1 MILLVVSAGE
11 SVKGRLTRKQ
21 AWWAAGVF
29 VKKTLKDPDAVGAN
43 QDFGI

>member
-1 MILLVVSAGE
+1 MILLAVSAGE
-11 SVKGRLTRKQ
+11 SVKGRLIRKQ

-29 VKKTLKDPDAVGAN
+29 VKKTSKDLDAVGAN

>member
-1 MILLVVSAGE
+1 MILLAVSVGE
-11 SVKGRLTRKQ
+11 SVKGKLTRKQ

-29 VKKTLKDPDAVGAN
+29 VKQTLKDPDAVGAN